1 MSQWPLLVTGET
13 TDMRKSA
20 RHHGFTLVELIMV
33 IVILGVIGGTVAV
46 FMRGPIDAYFASARR
61 AALTDVADTT
71 VRRIAR
77 DVRKALPNSVR
88 MAATD
93 NTCIEFIPTKTGGR
107 YRADSSA
114 AGLDFTTTD
123 SAFNMLGQNSLLP
136 ADQRIVAGDLI
147 SVYNLGISQA
157 TAYNRDNI
165 AAVSAVLPESAAP
178 NVETTITLAA
188 ATQFPLASGSQRF
201 HVIPNNENVV
211 GYACTG
217 VGTSTAGQGTGTLYR
232 YTVSLASAYPQPATC
247 PAVAPVA
254 SSGRFVAVGT
264 LASNISSCSFDY
276 SGADLQRNALLRMTL
291 QITDQ
296 SESVSLYHEVHVNN
310 TP

>member
-1 MSQWPLLVTGET
+1 
-13 TDMRKSA
+13 MRKPA
-20 RHHGFTLVELIMV
+20 RHHGFTLVELVMV
-33 IVILGVIGGTVAV
+33 IVILGVIGGMVAV
-46 FMRGPIDAYFASARR
+46 FMRGPIDAYLASARR

-88 MAATD
+88 MAAAG
-93 NTCIEFIPTKTGGR
+93 NACIEFIPTKTGGR

-114 AGLDFTTTD
+114 AGLDFTNPD
-123 SAFNMLGQNSLLP
+123 SSFNMLGQNSLLP

-147 SVYNLGISQA
+147 SVYNLGITGA

-165 AAVSAVLPESAAP
+165 ATVSAVLPESAAP
-178 NVETTITLAA
+178 NVETTITLTA

-201 HVIPNNENVV
+201 HVIPTTENVV

-217 VGTSTAGQGTGTLYR
+217 VGTSAAGQGTGTLYR
-232 YTVSLASAYPQPATC
+232 YTVSLASAYAQPGTC
-247 PAVAPVA
+247 PATVPVA
-254 SSGRFVAVGT
+254 GAGRFVTVAT

-296 SESVSLYHEVHVNN
+296 GESVSLYHEVHVNN

>member
-1 MSQWPLLVTGET
+1 
-13 TDMRKSA
+13 MRKSSH
-20 RHHGFTLVELIMV
+20 HHGFTLVELVMV
-33 IVILGVIGGTVAV
+33 IVILGVIGGMVAV
-46 FMRGPIDAYFASARR
+46 FMRGPIDAYLASGRR

-77 DVRKALPNSVR
+77 DVRKALPNSLR
-88 MAATD
+88 MAAAG
-93 NTCIEFIPTKTGGR
+93 NACIEFIPTKTGGR

-136 ADQRIVAGDLI
+136 ADQRIVANDLI
-147 SVYNLGISQA
+147 AVYNLGISQA
-157 TAYNRDNI
+157 TAYNLDNI

-178 NVETTITLAA
+178 NVETTITLAV
-188 ATQFPLASGSQRF
+188 ATRFPLASGSQRF
-201 HVIPNNENVV
+201 HVIPSNENVV

-217 VGTSTAGQGTGTLYR
+217 VGTSAAGQGTGTLYR
-232 YTVSLASAYPQPATC
+232 YTVSLASAYAQPGTC
-247 PAVAPVA
+247 PATAPIPGTGRYVTVA
-254 SSGRFVAVGT
+254 T

-296 SESVSLYHEVHVNN
+296 GESVSLYHEVHVNN

>member
-1 MSQWPLLVTGET
+1 
-13 TDMRKSA
+13 MRPIA
-20 RHHGFTLVELIMV
+20 RHHGFTLVELVMV
-33 IVILGVIGGTVAV
+33 IVILGVIGGMVAV
-46 FMRGPIDAYFASARR
+46 FMRGPIDAYLASARR

-88 MAATD
+88 MAAAG
-93 NTCIEFIPTKTGGR
+93 NACIEFIPTKTGGR

-114 AGLDFTTTD
+114 EGLDFTSLD
-123 SAFNMLGQNSLLP
+123 LSFNMLGQNGALP
-136 ADQRIVAGDLI
+136 ADQRIAAGDLI
-147 SVYNLGISQA
+147 AVYNLGITNA

-165 AAVSAVLPESAAP
+165 AAVSAVTPESTPP

-188 ATQFPLASGSQRF
+188 ATRFPFASGSQRF

-217 VGTSTAGQGTGTLYR
+217 LGTNAAGQGTGTLSR
-232 YTVSLASAYPQPATC
+232 YTVSLAAAYAQPGTC
-247 PAVAPVA
+247 PATVPVA
-254 SSGRFVAVGT
+254 GSGRFVAVAS
-264 LASNISSCSFDY
+264 LATNVSSCSFDY

-296 SESVSLYHEVHVNN
+296 GESVSLYHEVHVNN